1 MIIVLLQ
8 LIKYSVTTLSK
19 CLSILIRYKTIQ
31 FIWRFA
37 GLWPAV
43 VHMWSCQH
51 THTCM
56 GRANKSNSKQQL
68 VIDRLMQVNNSKS
81 KPVWYYS
88 CAPFKTIF
96 NLAINTLVGDAQST
110 QACRGCWSCTP
121 LYVIDPARL
130 DPIRPGPNCY
140 DPNPIRPE
148 FSLARCTTR
157 IYTFRFLP
165 VSKDFTTIEK
175 LSTKM

>member
-19 CLSILIRYKTIQ
+19 CLSILIRYKTTQ
-31 FIWRFA
+31 FISRLA

-110 QACRGCWSCTP
+110 QARRCCWSCTP
-121 LYVIDPARL
+121 LYFNYVIDPARL
-130 DPIRPGPNCY
+130 DPVRTAMTRTRS
-140 DPNPIRPE
+140 DPS
-148 FSLARCTTR
+148 FHW
-157 IYTFRFLP
+157 P
-165 VSKDFTTIEK
+165 VAPLLGTLFTYRLDQPHQSMTN
-175 LSTKM
+175 